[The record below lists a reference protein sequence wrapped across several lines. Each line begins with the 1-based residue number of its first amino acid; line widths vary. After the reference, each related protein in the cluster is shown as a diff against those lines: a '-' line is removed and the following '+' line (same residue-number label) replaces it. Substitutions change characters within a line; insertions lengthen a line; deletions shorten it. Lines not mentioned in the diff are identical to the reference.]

1 MTQQLTILTGASRGL
16 GLALAKQLLAPQH
29 TLLCISRNRNEAL
42 AERAS
47 AQGATLVQW
56 TKDLTQGPAV
66 SHELE
71 RWLQAQAGTSFA
83 SATLI
88 NNAALISHLAPIS
101 EADVGEV
108 AQALHVGLEAPMQLT
123 AVFLRATAAWPA
135 QRKVLNISSGAG
147 QRAKANQATY
157 CTVKAGLDH
166 FTRCVALEEALNANG
181 AKVCALAPGIVDTDM
196 QAQLR
201 GADQAVFPDRD
212 YFVGLKNA
220 GQLSLPEVAAS
231 RVLAY
236 LARTDFG
243 AQPVAD
249 VRDQHQLAD
258 RPARA

>member
-16 GLALAKQLLAPQH
+16 GLALAEQLLAPQH
-29 TLLCISRNRNEAL
+29 TLLCISRHRNEAL

-47 AQGATLVQW
+47 AIGATLLQW
-56 TKDLTQGPAV
+56 TEDLTQGAAV
-66 SHELE
+66 SRELE
-71 RWLQAQAGTSFA
+71 RWLQAQVGTMFA

-88 NNAALISHLAPIS
+88 NNAAVISHLAPLS
-101 EADVGEV
+101 EADAGDL
-108 AQALHVGLEAPMQLT
+108 AQALRVGLEAPMQLT
-123 AVFLRATAAWPA
+123 AVFLRATAGWPA

-147 QRAKANQATY
+147 QRAKANQAAY

-166 FTRCVALEEALNANG
+166 FTRCVALEEALKTNG
-181 AKVCALAPGIVDTDM
+181 ARLCALAPGIVDTDM

-212 YFVGLKNA
+212 YFVQLKTA
-220 GQLSLPEVAAS
+220 GQLSSPEAAAS

-236 LARTDFG
+236 LARADFG

-249 VRDQHQLAD
+249 VRD
-258 RPARA
+258 